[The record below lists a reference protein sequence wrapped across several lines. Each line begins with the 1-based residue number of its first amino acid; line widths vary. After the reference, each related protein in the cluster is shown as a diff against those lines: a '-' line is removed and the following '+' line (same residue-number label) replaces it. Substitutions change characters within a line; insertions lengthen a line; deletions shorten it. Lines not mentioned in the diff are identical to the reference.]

1 MNEKLKYKIR
11 SVVEKL
17 GFEQS
22 LDMFGKDILKQ
33 VYIDIPSLFL
43 KQFNNLRPV
52 EKDGKIF
59 SVDKDNLPL
68 FYYYKEDQES
78 KNGDYYINYYRIWS
92 FFDDVMGYD
101 YNEIQEI
108 IKEWLGTTYNL
119 RGFTPKNSILNHA
132 FRSWERP
139 II

>member
-1 MNEKLKYKIR
+1 MDEKLKYKIR
-11 SVVEKL
+11 SAVEKL
-17 GFEQS
+17 GLEQS
-22 LDMFGKDILKQ
+22 REMFGDDILKQ

-119 RGFTPKNSILNHA
+119 RELTPDGGAIEFRGFVGDDL
-132 FRSWERP
+132 
-139 II
+139 

>member
-1 MNEKLKYKIR
+1 MDEKLKYKIR
-11 SVVEKL
+11 SAVEKL
-17 GFEQS
+17 GLEQS
-22 LDMFGKDILKQ
+22 REMFGDDILKQ

-119 RGFTPKNSILNHA
+119 RELTPQSI
-132 FRSWERP
+132 
-139 II
+139 IKKY

>member
-1 MNEKLKYKIR
+1 MDEKLKYKIR
-11 SVVEKL
+11 SAVEKL
-17 GFEQS
+17 GLEQS
-22 LDMFGKDILKQ
+22 REMFGDDILKQ

-59 SVDKDNLPL
+59 SVDNDNHPL

-119 RGFTPKNSILNHA
+119 RELTPKSLKLL
-132 FRSWERP
+132 
-139 II
+139 

>member
-52 EKDGKIF
+52 EVGNIIYY
-59 SVDKDNLPL
+59 VNNDNHPL
-68 FYYYKEDQES
+68 FYFYKKPKEG
-78 KNGDYYINYYRIWS
+78 NIYFCFINIPRIWL
-92 FFDDVMGYD
+92 FFRDAMDL
-101 YNEIQEI
+101 NKIEIQEI
-108 IKEWLGTTYNL
+108 LKVWLDKTYNL
-119 RGFTPKNSILNHA
+119 GELTPTPRMIRNTID
-132 FRSWERP
+132 F
-139 II
+139 